1 MGELEI
7 PKIRQHLPIY
17 HGNEQD
23 ALMEGCGHLMG
34 TSLPTGGKGN
44 HTVLFAHRGLPFAKL
59 FTDLDKVKVGDCFYL
74 HILDHL
80 LVDQILT
87 VLLDQSEALA
97 IDPNMDYA
105 TLVTCTP
112 YGIYTHRLLVRG
124 HRIPYH
130 ESERE
135 SANLFDEL
143 FGRIG
148 MTEMIFFAGL
158 AVLLG
163 LVAVMLLIRHAV
175 SRKNE
180 KMSDKLDSNV
190 DDKTVQ

>member
-148 MTEMIFFAGL
+148 MTEKIFFAGL

-163 LVAVMLLIRHAV
+163 IVAVMLLMQRETISIKIV
-175 SRKNE
+175 ELK
-180 KMSDKLDSNV
+180 V
-190 DDKTVQ
+190 